1 MSSPNASSRWPK
13 CASAKPSRAG
23 AEEAR
28 RDTMPGGGGAL
39 AAVHSGQ
46 DQAVAGQHDGSALL
60 QPGLT
65 CTGRTEA
72 VLSSGARHRIWANFD
87 RRHSSP
93 RARSDKMLTVW
104 KLRLVHRKRLPCEP
118 AAAGSSRT
126 SAGVFFGFFCD
137 STEYGTFVYP
147 HSASRVSAEKACP
160 LSSG

>member
-118 AAAGSSRT
+118 AAGWLVADFRWRLLWASLFIVPNT
-126 SAGVFFGFFCD
+126 VLWFTHTKGVQSVTGIKNCED
-137 STEYGTFVYP
+137 
-147 HSASRVSAEKACP
+147 
-160 LSSG
+160 